1 VPDDNVLGGRGSL
14 IARSALIVLALGILT
29 GPFVVAAQSPQKVR
43 VGHLAVGGRT
53 PDGAPPAPL
62 REALRGLG
70 YVDGQNAVYE
80 ARFAEGKGER
90 LPDLAAELVRLK
102 VDVIVTQGGPATKAA
117 RRATSTIPIVMAPAA
132 GDAVATGWIA
142 SLARPGGNVTGLTD
156 ESVQLSAKRMELL
169 KEAVPQAT
177 RFAVLWNANDQGMTL
192 RYREIE
198 KAARILNVDV
208 QAFGVRQPDDF
219 DVVFSTMTRV
229 RPDAMFLVADGL
241 TTMNRKRVVE
251 FAATH
256 RIPAMYESSLMV
268 REGGLMSYGYST
280 EDSFREAAR
289 YIDRLLKGDKPA
301 DLPAIQPTRYYLAV
315 NLKTATTL
323 GLTLPQSLFLRTD
336 ELIQ

>member
-1 VPDDNVLGGRGSL
+1 
-14 IARSALIVLALGILT
+14 
-29 GPFVVAAQSPQKVR
+29 
-43 VGHLAVGGRT
+43 
-53 PDGAPPAPL
+53 
-62 REALRGLG
+62 
-70 YVDGQNAVYE
+70 
-80 ARFAEGKGER
+80 
-90 LPDLAAELVRLK
+90 
-102 VDVIVTQGGPATKAA
+102 
-117 RRATSTIPIVMAPAA
+117 
-132 GDAVATGWIA
+132 
-142 SLARPGGNVTGLTD
+142 
-156 ESVQLSAKRMELL
+156 
-169 KEAVPQAT
+169 
-177 RFAVLWNANDQGMTL
+177 
-192 RYREIE
+192 
-198 KAARILNVDV
+198 
-208 QAFGVRQPDDF
+208 
-219 DVVFSTMTRV
+219 VFSTMTRV

-289 YIDRLLKGDKPA
+289 YIDRLLKGAKPA